1 MPSEVCIYEDLIAAF
16 RVWDAAW
23 DAEAENRVSKLV
35 INRLV
40 AGLLLLALG
49 GCGGQATDAI
59 TVAGTTFPNTTGEE
73 HWLTFQRNVESAET
87 GSMDLRMLIYGQ
99 LGSEEQIVSG
109 LRRGR
114 VHFANL
120 SALVAS
126 TIVPEFTLLYAPFLF
141 DSEAEADY
149 VYDNYLT
156 ELFRDMLAPHDLH
169 LMTWYEIGFLNVYG
183 KTPIIVPDDA
193 IGKRFRVGNSE
204 AARLFAEAIGGD
216 VIPLGYGEVVSSL
229 QTGLIEA
236 GENSISLYARTGI
249 AGEAPHVTI
258 TEHSFGISLIVTRK
272 SWWDSLTGIERQV
285 LTDAFPAIEETRRG
299 VRVEAMA
306 DLENGIE
313 MGIVVHE
320 LTPVQ
325 AAQWRLATA
334 GVTRR
339 LVRSTRGRSAEILE
353 LIDTGK
359 REFAESQAAD

>member
-1 MPSEVCIYEDLIAAF
+1 MPKPIHHRCLTC
-16 RVWDAAW
+16 
-23 DAEAENRVSKLV
+23 LV
-35 INRLV
+35 
-40 AGLLLLALG
+40 LLLALG

-156 ELFRDMLAPHDLH
+156 ELFREMLAPHDLH
-169 LMTWYEIGFLNVYG
+169 LLTCYEIGFLNVYG
-183 KTPIIVPDDA
+183 KTPIIVPGDA

-272 SWWDSLTGIERQV
+272 SWWDSLSDVQRQV
-285 LTDAFPAIEETRRG
+285 LSDAFPAIEETRRG
-299 VRVEAMA
+299 VRLEAVA

-313 MGIVVHE
+313 MSIVVHQP
-320 LTPVQ
+320 TPVQ
-325 AAQWRLATA
+325 LELWHAATA
-334 GVTRR
+334 AVTSE
-339 LVRSTRGRSAEILE
+339 LVERTGGRSADILAIIE
-353 LIDTGK
+353 AGK
-359 REFAESQAAD
+359 REFAESQVAE

>member
-1 MPSEVCIYEDLIAAF
+1 M
-16 RVWDAAW
+16 
-23 DAEAENRVSKLV
+23 SKLV
-35 INRLV
+35 INRPFIGV
-40 AGLLLLALG
+40 ALLLALA
-49 GCGGQATDAI
+49 GCGGQETGAI

-73 HWLTFQRNVESAET
+73 HWLTFQQNVESAET

-126 TIVPEFTLLYAPFLF
+126 TIVPEFTILYAPYLF

-149 VYDNYLT
+149 VYDTYLT
-156 ELFRDMLAPHDLH
+156 GLFREMLAPHDLH

-249 AGEAPHVTI
+249 AGEAPHVTM
-258 TEHSFGISLIVTRK
+258 TEHSFGISIIVTRK
-272 SWWDSLTGIERQV
+272 SWWDSLSEVERAV
-285 LTDAFPAIEETRRG
+285 LTDAFPAIDESRRA
-299 VRVEAMA
+299 VRAEMRA
-306 DLENGIE
+306 DLESGVE
-313 MGIVVHE
+313 MGIIVHE
-320 LTPVQ
+320 LTPTEL
-325 AAQWRLATA
+325 AQWRLATA
-334 GVTRR
+334 EVTGR